1 MSKDIFLGYIKKH
14 IDLNENEESIILS
27 KIKER
32 KYLKNKFLVQQ
43 GDVCRYICFIVSGCV
58 RSYHIDDDGNE
69 HTVSFS
75 IENWWSSD
83 MGSFITQKPADY
95 NVECIEPTSLIQF
108 DSVLMEE
115 LYKTIPKLERVF
127 RIITQNALVSAQRR
141 VVNTFSKT
149 ARERFEIFR
158 ENYPELE
165 QRIPQYMIASYLG
178 VTKEFLSKIKGQIAR
193 E

>member
-32 KYLKNKFLVQQ
+32 KYLKNQFLVQQ

-95 NVECIEPTSLIQF
+95 NVECIEPTSFIQF

-127 RIITQNALVSAQRR
+127 RIITQNALVSAQLR

>member
-27 KIKER
+27 KIKDR
-32 KYLKNKFLVQQ
+32 KYLKNQFVVQQ
-43 GDVCRYICFIVSGCV
+43 GDVCRYICFIVSGCL
-58 RSYHIDDDGNE
+58 RTYHIDDDGNE

-95 NVECIEPTSLIQF
+95 NVECIEPTALIQF

>member
-32 KYLKNKFLVQQ
+32 KYLKNQFLVQQ

-178 VTKEFLSKIKGQIAR
+178 VTKEFFSKIKGQIAR

>member
-32 KYLKNKFLVQQ
+32 KYLKNQFLVQQ
-43 GDVCRYICFIVSGCV
+43 GDVCRYICFIVSVCV

-178 VTKEFLSKIKGQIAR
+178 VTKEFFSKIKGQIAR

>member
-32 KYLKNKFLVQQ
+32 KYLKNQFLVQQ

-75 IENWWSSD
+75 IENWWS
-83 MGSFITQKPADY
+83 
-95 NVECIEPTSLIQF
+95 
-108 DSVLMEE
+108 
-115 LYKTIPKLERVF
+115 
-127 RIITQNALVSAQRR
+127 
-141 VVNTFSKT
+141 
-149 ARERFEIFR
+149 
-158 ENYPELE
+158 
-165 QRIPQYMIASYLG
+165 
-178 VTKEFLSKIKGQIAR
+178 
-193 E
+193 

>member
-32 KYLKNKFLVQQ
+32 KYLKNQFLVQQ

-115 LYKTIPKLERVF
+115 LYKKIPKLERVF

>member
-1 MSKDIFLGYIKKH
+1 MSKDIFLGYVKKR

-32 KYLKNKFLVQQ
+32 KYLKNQFVVQQ

-58 RSYHIDDDGNE
+58 RCYHIDDDGNE

-115 LYKTIPKLERVF
+115 LYETIPKLERVF

>member
-32 KYLKNKFLVQQ
+32 KYLKNQFLVQQ

-83 MGSFITQKPADY
+83 MGSFITQKHADY

>member
-1 MSKDIFLGYIKKH
+1 
-14 IDLNENEESIILS
+14 
-27 KIKER
+27 
-32 KYLKNKFLVQQ
+32 
-43 GDVCRYICFIVSGCV
+43 
-58 RSYHIDDDGNE
+58 
-69 HTVSFS
+69 
-75 IENWWSSD
+75 

-108 DSVLMEE
+108 DSFLMEE
-115 LYKTIPKLERVF
+115 LYETIPKLERVF

>member
-32 KYLKNKFLVQQ
+32 KYLKNQFLVQQ

>member
-27 KIKER
+27 KIKDR
-32 KYLKNKFLVQQ
+32 KYLKNQFLVQQ
-43 GDVCRYICFIVSGCV
+43 GDVCRYICFIVSGCL
-58 RSYHIDDDGNE
+58 RTYHIDDDGNE

-95 NVECIEPTSLIQF
+95 NVECIEPTALIQF